1 MLQREV
7 TSDKGQKVKPNNIHD
22 SR

>member
-1 MLQREV
+1 LQREV
-7 TSDKGQKVKPNNIHD
+7 TSDKGQKVKSNNIHD